1 MLSCWKVK
9 ARTVPGSVHL
19 FLLPSP
25 ARPSCSPPLSCVHGD
40 CVVDVADTFVR
51 GAKRCR
57 DCGAWIVLFNF
68 LAAAARGRNEKRRS
82 MARGS
87 TGDYLPFASVLTS
100 EVWRETVITI
110 IESKE
115 RGAESNWRL
124 TDSGGRPARAGEGGR
139 YTTPGTATPD

>member
-1 MLSCWKVK
+1 
-9 ARTVPGSVHL
+9 
-19 FLLPSP
+19 
-25 ARPSCSPPLSCVHGD
+25 
-40 CVVDVADTFVR
+40 
-51 GAKRCR
+51 
-57 DCGAWIVLFNF
+57 
-68 LAAAARGRNEKRRS
+68 

-87 TGDYLPFASVLTS
+87 ASDYLPFASVLTS
-100 EVWRETVITI
+100 EVWRETVITV